1 MDKEIKC
8 YRLKQRYLGS
18 PAVGTFVINVDD
30 NGYTDG
36 ANYYPKELEHYWE
49 NWEIVP
55 LNEGITWEDA
65 LEMVK
70 AVTKAISH

>member
-8 YRLKQRYLGS
+8 YRLTKRYLGS

-30 NGYTDG
+30 GRYTDG
-36 ANYYPKELEHYWE
+36 ANYYPKELEYYWE

-55 LNEGITWEDA
+55 LNEGIMWEDA
-65 LEMVK
+65 LEMVR